1 MPDELPTPAPALSA
15 PDKLEAPLTL
25 LDDAPDADAP
35 IDSLGQALL
44 RIMDTDPE
52 SNIVFGNIPKGE
64 AEDFAA
70 QVAVAEAFASPVM
83 LRYVNLT
90 NMAKRAERASLLD
103 KILQTLRAIGKAQA
117 EPRMGLFSRFRG

>member
-1 MPDELPTPAPALSA
+1 MPEETLESPLALPEQEPPEAEDAIAAALV
-15 PDKLEAPLTL
+15 
-25 LDDAPDADAP
+25 
-35 IDSLGQALL
+35 

-70 QVAVAEAFASPVM
+70 AVAVAEHFGSVPM

-90 NMAKRAERASLLD
+90 NMAKRAEKAALLD
-103 KILQTLRAIGKAQA
+103 KILGTLKAIGKSSA
-117 EPRMGLFSRFRG
+117 EPRAGFFSRFR

>member
-1 MPDELPTPAPALSA
+1 MPEENLESPLALPEQEPPEAEDAIAAALV
-15 PDKLEAPLTL
+15 
-25 LDDAPDADAP
+25 
-35 IDSLGQALL
+35 

-70 QVAVAEAFASPVM
+70 AVAVAEHFGSVPM

-90 NMAKRAERASLLD
+90 NMAKRAERGALVD
-103 KILQTLRAIGKAQA
+103 KILGTIKAIGKSTD
-117 EPRMGLFSRFRG
+117 SRPGFFGRLRGP

>member
-1 MPDELPTPAPALSA
+1 MTDNSEPTASPVNLDNPLALPDNES
-15 PDKLEAPLTL
+15 DQ
-25 LDDAPDADAP
+25 DAA

-90 NMAKRAERASLLD
+90 NMAKRAERGSLLD
-103 KILQTLRAIGKAQA
+103 KILQTLRAIGKSQT
-117 EPRMGLFSRFRG
+117 ESRPGLFSKFRG

>member
-1 MPDELPTPAPALSA
+1 MPTETEATAPPANLDTPLQLPDDE
-15 PDKLEAPLTL
+15 PD
-25 LDDAPDADAP
+25 PDAA

-90 NMAKRAERASLLD
+90 NMAKRAERGSLLD
-103 KILQTLRAIGKAQA
+103 KILQTLRAIGKSQTEA
-117 EPRMGLFSRFRG
+117 RGGLFSRLRG